1 MNKLLKM
8 NLQTFAR
15 ADNYPEPNTQ
25 TQNTLTN
32 LEAKSVDYT
41 YQFGENFNKF
51 TEVLGI
57 TRQIP
62 VQEGFTLKL
71 YSAPDVVLA
80 DGNVGEGEL
89 IPLSQVTPK
98 VAATK
103 EITLKKY
110 RKVTTIEAIQRYG
123 RDEAINRTD
132 EAMIREVQKGIRDY
146 LFDTVKTNGTTQANL
161 NAGTLQGALA
171 SAWGALEVLFEDD
184 VITTVAFVNPM
195 DVANEI
201 ANKAI
206 TLETQFG
213 LRYYTDVTGTVVML
227 NNAIPQGTIYATASE
242 NLQVAY
248 IPANAEAF
256 TEFNMFTDEFGFI
269 GMAHGTELGN
279 LTTQTVVASGV
290 LIFPERLDGMVKVEI
305 AAPEEP
311 ETVNETDPNL

>member
-1 MNKLLKM
+1 M
-8 NLQTFAR
+8 
-15 ADNYPEPNTQ
+15 
-25 TQNTLTN
+25 
-32 LEAKSVDYT
+32 
-41 YQFGENFNKF
+41 
-51 TEVLGI
+51 
-57 TRQIP
+57 
-62 VQEGFTLKL
+62 
-71 YSAPDVVLA
+71 
-80 DGNVGEGEL
+80 
-89 IPLSQVTPK
+89 TPK